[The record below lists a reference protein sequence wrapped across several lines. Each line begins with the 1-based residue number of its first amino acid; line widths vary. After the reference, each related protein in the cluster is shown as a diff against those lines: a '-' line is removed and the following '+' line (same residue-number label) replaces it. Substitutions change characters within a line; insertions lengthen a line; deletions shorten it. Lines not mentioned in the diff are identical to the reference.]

1 MIVFFR
7 LTSGL
12 IALVALIT
20 AAFLLVPG
28 GSDTLARLAGWP
40 PAAAALA
47 LLVGAVGA
55 SFLWA
60 VAELIQRARQAL
72 LILDPP
78 NMDRAA
84 GRRAEERSFEELSIA
99 RRRPDRKNDQPN
111 GDPLLDPEVQEPS
124 LQ

>member
-20 AAFLLVPG
+20 ATFLLVPG
-28 GSDTLARLAGWP
+28 GPDILARLATRA
-40 PAAAALA
+40 PAAAALVLFA
-47 LLVGAVGA
+47 GAVGT

-78 NMDRAA
+78 NMERTS
-84 GRRAEERSFEELSIA
+84 GRRAEELSFT
-99 RRRPDRKNDQPN
+99 RRRPDLKNGKNDQPN

-124 LQ
+124 MQ